1 MSMKQRDERIQ
12 VMRDIVDMQLT
23 TQDDRQIGR
32 VADVAVTWREDGALA
47 LAALVTGPEAL
58 LGRIGQPLQRLAH
71 LLLRGRFEHRIPLRE
86 VKDFDQVVSLRGQAA
101 DYPSGQ
107 SERWIADHILRW
119 IPGNGR

>member
-1 MSMKQRDERIQ
+1 MEKTKDRLQ

-23 TQDDRQIGR
+23 TDDDRQIGR
-32 VADVAVTWREDGALA
+32 VADVAVTWSEDGALVLQA
-47 LAALVTGPEAL
+47 LATGPEAL
-58 LGRIGQPLQRLAH
+58 FGRIGQPMRRLAH
-71 LLLRGRFEHRIPLRE
+71 LLLRGRFEHEIPLGE
-86 VKDFDQVVSLRGQAA
+86 VKDFDQGIALRGRAA